1 MRTTHRR
8 YWVFFLL
15 FLFSAIA
22 YLDRVNMSVA
32 GKPIAH
38 EFGLSPIA
46 LGYLF
51 SSFLWAY
58 VLMMLP
64 GGRLIDRWGPHVVA
78 SVAAAVWSTAQMATG
93 MIGSFAAMLMVRLG
107 LGVGEAPFAPISYS
121 SVRLWSPYTERGTAI
136 AAISCGSTLGLALGA
151 PAVAWLIETLSW
163 RWSFIITGAVG
174 FVWVA
179 VWAALISTPEKTG
192 WLPPAERDHILA
204 GRDAGITPPSH
215 SGVGYLGLIRSPAM
229 WGLFISQGC
238 LVYTGYLYISW
249 LPNYLQ
255 TARHLSILNS
265 GIYTAIP
272 FLISTVVGVVANW
285 AGDRVLTAEAVR
297 GGSRR
302 YLVVLSLLFMA
313 AGLAIPFVQSLA
325 AVITL
330 ITIAVSAAHVGPAAN
345 GALVADLLR
354 SPGDAGRAT
363 AFLVLGGNTFGLLA
377 PIVTGYVVAA
387 TGSFNAAFVVAGAL
401 ALVGAVAALA
411 LVRGTLGEHVRPS
424 RQVHVSSVE
433 GRGDVAT
440 GADRT
445 HDPQRLSTISYAI
458 RNPLTGQ
465 LAVTF
470 PKVLRPQCRLSDA
483 RQTIGLFVGPCPQR
497 SSRASPTR
505 ERRGA
510 DGYCGPTAAFAE
522 RILMKSCEAN
532 RVDYLFG
539 LARNDWLA
547 AEIAAELAQARAAF
561 ERTEKPA
568 RRFKDFT
575 WSTLKSWSR
584 SRRVVAKAE

>member
-64 GGRLIDRWGPHVVA
+64 GGRLIDRWGPHVIA
-78 SVAAAVWSTAQMATG
+78 SVATAVWSTAQMATG
-93 MIGSFAAMLMVRLG
+93 MVGSFATMLMVRLG

-179 VWAALISTPEKTG
+179 VWAALVSTPEKTG
-192 WLPPAERDHILA
+192 WLPPAERDRILA
-204 GRDAGITPPSH
+204 GRDAGITPPNH
-215 SGVGYLGLIRSPAM
+215 GGVGYLGLTRSPAM

-297 GGSRR
+297 SGSRR

-313 AGLAIPFVQSLA
+313 AGLGIPFVQSLA

-424 RQVHVSSVE
+424 R
-433 GRGDVAT
+433 A
-440 GADRT
+440 
-445 HDPQRLSTISYAI
+445 
-458 RNPLTGQ
+458 
-465 LAVTF
+465 
-470 PKVLRPQCRLSDA
+470 
-483 RQTIGLFVGPCPQR
+483 
-497 SSRASPTR
+497 SSRLVS
-505 ERRGA
+505 
-510 DGYCGPTAAFAE
+510 
-522 RILMKSCEAN
+522 
-532 RVDYLFG
+532 
-539 LARNDWLA
+539 
-547 AEIAAELAQARAAF
+547 
-561 ERTEKPA
+561 
-568 RRFKDFT
+568 
-575 WSTLKSWSR
+575 
-584 SRRVVAKAE
+584 

>member
-78 SVAAAVWSTAQMATG
+78 SVATAVWSTAQMATG
-93 MIGSFAAMLMVRLG
+93 VVGSFVGMLMVRLG

-179 VWAALISTPEKTG
+179 VWAALVSTPEKTG
-192 WLPPAERDHILA
+192 WLPLAERDQIFA

-215 SGVGYLGLIRSPAM
+215 SGVGYLGLIRCPAM

-285 AGDRVLTAEAVR
+285 AGDKVLTAEAVR

-363 AFLVLGGNTFGLLA
+363 AFLVLGGNSFGLLA

-387 TGSFNAAFVVAGAL
+387 TGSFNAAFAVAGAL
-401 ALVGAVAALA
+401 ALVGAMAALA
-411 LVRGTLGEHVRPS
+411 LVRGTLGEHARP
-424 RQVHVSSVE
+424 
-433 GRGDVAT
+433 
-440 GADRT
+440 
-445 HDPQRLSTISYAI
+445 
-458 RNPLTGQ
+458 
-465 LAVTF
+465 
-470 PKVLRPQCRLSDA
+470 
-483 RQTIGLFVGPCPQR
+483 
-497 SSRASPTR
+497 SRASPR
-505 ERRGA
+505 
-510 DGYCGPTAAFAE
+510 
-522 RILMKSCEAN
+522 
-532 RVDYLFG
+532 
-539 LARNDWLA
+539 LA
-547 AEIAAELAQARAAF
+547 
-561 ERTEKPA
+561 
-568 RRFKDFT
+568 
-575 WSTLKSWSR
+575 S
-584 SRRVVAKAE
+584 